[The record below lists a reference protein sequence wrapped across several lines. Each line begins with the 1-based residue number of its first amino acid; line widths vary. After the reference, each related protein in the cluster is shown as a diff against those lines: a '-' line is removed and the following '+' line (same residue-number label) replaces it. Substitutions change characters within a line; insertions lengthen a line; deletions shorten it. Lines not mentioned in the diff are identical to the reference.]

1 MQVIGAGYGRTA
13 TKSLQLALE
22 ELGFG
27 RCYHMEALLR
37 APSGVHHWQ
46 NAKNRT
52 EVDWDALFSGFESIV
67 DFPGSI
73 YYKELAAFYPNAKV
87 ILSVRDAESWYKS
100 VRATIYEYDPGLAI
114 KLKMLA
120 KLPFSQT
127 AQDLFQVIRL
137 VNNVIWKQLFEDQF
151 EDKVYVIR
159 NYETHIQ
166 EVKKNFPEDR
176 LLVFDA
182 KDGWEPL
189 CNFLSKD
196 VPSKP
201 YPHANNKEDFEAW
214 SKSILHDVLS

>member
-1 MQVIGAGYGRTA
+1 VQVIGAGYGRTA

-87 ILSVRDAESWYKS
+87 ILRVGTKVSVR
-100 VRATIYEYDPGLAI
+100 
-114 KLKMLA
+114 
-120 KLPFSQT
+120 
-127 AQDLFQVIRL
+127 
-137 VNNVIWKQLFEDQF
+137 
-151 EDKVYVIR
+151 
-159 NYETHIQ
+159 
-166 EVKKNFPEDR
+166 
-176 LLVFDA
+176 
-182 KDGWEPL
+182 
-189 CNFLSKD
+189 LSMNTTQ
-196 VPSKP
+196 
-201 YPHANNKEDFEAW
+201 A
-214 SKSILHDVLS
+214 